1 MQFLVSLLIQ
11 WRQRTLSRQA
21 GAVRQA
27 VLALNPEQRRQTAEH
42 TLAEIQAAARLP
54 MPHRHGD
61 GDSSMYQPW
70 TPVAGTAAGRV
81 RDRSVQLRQRSI
93 ALWLAVVYHETRNA
107 RDAGLQAVHRDV
119 LGMLRE
125 LKDHKVA
132 APSEKAWFNAAA

>member
-1 MQFLVSLLIQ
+1 MQFFISLLIQ
-11 WRQRTLSRQA
+11 WRQRMLSRQA

-54 MPHRHGD
+54 MPHRYGD
-61 GDSSMYQPW
+61 NDSSVYQPW
-70 TPVAGTAAGRV
+70 TQVAGTAAGRV

-93 ALWLAVVYHETRNA
+93 ALWLAVVYHETRGA
-107 RDAGLQAVHRDV
+107 RDAGLQAVHREV

-132 APSEKAWFNAAA
+132 APSEKAWFDAAA